1 MLSSM
6 TPSILEKNDDLFLVL
21 GSPGGSTII
30 TSVFQTI
37 LNTILFNMDIKSA
50 VDAPR
55 FHHQWKP
62 DKIYMEKLLAVDEIL
77 KPLLKM
83 GHSAQVRSNIG
94 HVNAI
99 MLDNKN
105 TYVGADRRG
114 DNYGESLNK

>member
-1 MLSSM
+1 
-6 TPSILEKNDDLFLVL
+6 
-21 GSPGGSTII
+21 
-30 TSVFQTI
+30 
-37 LNTILFNMDIKSA
+37 MDIKSA

-62 DKIYMEKLLAVDEIL
+62 DKIYMEKSLAVDEIL

-83 GHSAQVRSNIG
+83 GHNPQARSSIG

-99 MLDNKN
+99 TLDNKN

-114 DNYGESLNK
+114 DNYGETLNK